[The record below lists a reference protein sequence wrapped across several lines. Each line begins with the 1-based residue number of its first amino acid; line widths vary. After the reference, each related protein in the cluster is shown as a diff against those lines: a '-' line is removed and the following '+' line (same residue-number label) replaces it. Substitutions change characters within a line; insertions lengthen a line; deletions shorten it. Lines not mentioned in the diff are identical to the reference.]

1 VFPSCPILVPLHY
14 SITARTLTSVTAQ
27 RPKPD
32 DPAVILPEL
41 YGTIEAEALDGVDV
55 GAEIMSE
62 DVAGTLSPL
71 PSLPSL
77 EPSLLSS
84 SELSLLSLPES
95 SLLSSL
101 LPSLL

>member
-1 VFPSCPILVPLHY
+1 V
-14 SITARTLTSVTAQ
+14 AAQ

-32 DPAVILPEL
+32 EPTLILPEL
-41 YGTIEAEALDGVDV
+41 YGTTEAEALDDVDV

-84 SELSLLSLPES
+84 SELSLLSLLSLPES
-95 SLLSSL
+95 SLLSLL